1 MVTILLLATM
11 LVFTACGSANEDRAG
26 EARVGR
32 DDTDTPAIEAVPE
45 TRMVATALG
54 EVEVPTMPRR
64 VVTLRP
70 GALYAA
76 VDVGITPIA
85 SVTNV
90 TSAYEEALGGV
101 EVLLDGREP
110 DFEEIAAAEPD
121 LILTQAFEGEILPE
135 GAEVLAEIA
144 PVVAFID
151 EGSDSWKESFRQ
163 YADALN
169 RVEAAESALAEY
181 DAQVDK
187 LRGQLDPG
195 RENLEV
201 RAVNVTPEGPRI
213 YLRDTFPG
221 SILDDV
227 GVARPEGEPAEGFSL
242 DLSLERVA
250 ELDADHI
257 FVWTFG
263 VTAQESDQA
272 AEALEELQSHPLWQ
286 SLEAAREDNVVLV
299 GDHWIFGAVTGAKAV
314 LHDLIEHL
322 GERTLTP

>member
-121 LILTQAFEGEILPE
+121 LILT
-135 GAEVLAEIA
+135 
-144 PVVAFID
+144 
-151 EGSDSWKESFRQ
+151 
-163 YADALN
+163 
-169 RVEAAESALAEY
+169 
-181 DAQVDK
+181 
-187 LRGQLDPG
+187 PG
-195 RENLEV
+195 L
-201 RAVNVTPEGPRI
+201 
-213 YLRDTFPG
+213 
-221 SILDDV
+221 
-227 GVARPEGEPAEGFSL
+227 
-242 DLSLERVA
+242 
-250 ELDADHI
+250 
-257 FVWTFG
+257 
-263 VTAQESDQA
+263 
-272 AEALEELQSHPLWQ
+272 
-286 SLEAAREDNVVLV
+286 
-299 GDHWIFGAVTGAKAV
+299 
-314 LHDLIEHL
+314 
-322 GERTLTP
+322 LTPGG